1 MALPSSGAISVNN
14 INVELG
20 KAGATQGALGQTDF
34 RTLAGVASGAISMSN
49 FHGKANWIYRTGNL
63 VGGVPAGFSVFGDA
77 WNGGSLSLV
86 FDNDDATRLFYNST
100 VNFVVGIWFNKSY
113 KIQQVRGY
121 CQNTLSGGQYIE
133 LYYNGTWNYVCSLQ
147 KNVANLYTLPTA
159 VEATGI
165 RIRCDNAWNPWVNE
179 LQVTQWYEKV

>member
-1 MALPSSGAISVNN
+1 MALPASGPISLNQVNTELQRAATAQ
-14 INVELG
+14 INMNDGAVRSLAG
-20 KAGATQGALGQTDF
+20 KAS
-34 RTLAGVASGAISMSN
+34 GVISMSDLR
-49 FHGKANWIYRTGNL
+49 GKSNWIYKTGNL
-63 VGGVPAGFSVFGDA
+63 VGGVPAGFSLFGDA

-86 FDNDDATRLFYNST
+86 FDNDDASRLFYNST
-100 VNFVVGIWFNKSY
+100 NSFIVGIWFNKSY

-179 LQVTQWYEKV
+179 LQVTQWYEKG